1 MRLAVVMVV
10 AVVLAPAWGLAVR
23 GPAVGAAPPD
33 EDEALLRRAL
43 GTFLRDASTLRVE
56 AVPDLYEGGYAR
68 ISIYARGARLAESGL
83 RIDEAWV
90 RLVGATLNPREL
102 RAGHFRV
109 ESVRDS
115 SLHLRISLRSLEE
128 HFAGGNPRSDI
139 RLTAE
144 DGYLVGSGTVP
155 VNGIPTRVRLRGFF
169 AVDGSTEVYFYIETA
184 HVNGLPV
191 PTPLVRRLE
200 QQINPILTQRT
211 WPVTFRLRSL
221 RLGKEDLVLSSQGD
235 GTCPACGGVGG
246 GQAPGVN
253 P

>member
-1 MRLAVVMVV
+1 MRLAVVIVV
-10 AVVLAPAWGLAVR
+10 AVVLTPAWAGRAPAA
-23 GPAVGAAPPD
+23 GAAPPD

-43 GTFLRDASTLRVE
+43 ATFLRDASALRVE

-68 ISIYARGARLAESGL
+68 ISIYARGARLAEGGL

-102 RAGHFRV
+102 RAGRFRV

-155 VNGIPTRVRLRGFF
+155 VNGVPTRVRLRGFF

-221 RLGKEDLVLSSQGD
+221 RLGKEDLVLSSQPD
-235 GTCPACGGVGG
+235 GACPACGGVGG